1 MHLERIETTGL
12 AHFSYLIT
20 DGGVAAVIDPRRDV
34 DIYLEIARREGAV
47 VQHVFETHRN
57 EDLISGAAALSELT
71 GARVYH
77 GPKPAG
83 NIAYAEIVRE
93 PFEVS
98 VGNLRLQVLETPGH
112 TEDSISIAVF
122 DESYPEGAAGV
133 FTGDALFVG
142 DVGRTDFYQ
151 DREAEM
157 AGKLWDSLQKL
168 LALGDQVIIYPAHGA
183 GSVCGS
189 GVAERAFSTLGH
201 ERRNNRRLSLPSR
214 EAFVA
219 AKTAEH
225 HYQPPYFSIIERL
238 NLEGAQARQNNLAP
252 PILTLGE
259 LQSRAPDHLIDIRYV
274 TSFLGGH
281 VDGAQALPVSMISAF
296 AGWFIAETDS
306 IGLIAEDAETVSAA
320 IDHLGRIGF
329 DNVIGAAL
337 SPLSMAASGAA
348 LTSVPIVGVET
359 VAERSQNQDGW
370 TLLDVRSIEEFEAG
384 HVPGASHFYVGDVL
398 AACDK
403 PELAGSATIMCG
415 SGARAT
421 VAASALLRCGYS
433 DIDVFIGSFKAW
445 QAAGKPVERA

>member
-1 MHLERIETTGL
+1 MYLERIETEGL
-12 AHFSYLIT
+12 AHYSYLIA

-34 DIYLEIARREGAV
+34 EIYLEIARREGLII
-47 VQHVFETHRN
+47 QHVFETHQN
-57 EDLISGAAALSELT
+57 EDLISGAAALAKLT
-71 GARVYH
+71 GGRVYH
-77 GPKPAG
+77 GPNPTG
-83 NIAYAEIVRE
+83 TIAYADIVRE
-93 PFEVS
+93 RFEVQI
-98 VGNLRLQVLETPGH
+98 GNLRLEVLETPGH
-112 TEDSISIAVF
+112 TEDSISIVVF
-122 DESYPEGAAGV
+122 DQSYPDGAAGV

-189 GVAERAFSTLGH
+189 GVAERTFSTLGH
-201 ERRNNRRLSLPSR
+201 ERRNNRRLRLASR

-225 HYQPPYFSIIERL
+225 HYHPPYFSIIERL
-238 NLEGAQARQNNLAP
+238 NLEGAQPRATSLAP
-252 PILTLGE
+252 PVLSFAE
-259 LQSRAPDHLIDIRYV
+259 LQARAPEHLIDIRPI

-281 VDGAQALPVSMISAF
+281 IEGAQALPVSMISAF
-296 AGWFIAETDS
+296 AGWFIGETDT
-306 IGLIAEDAETVSAA
+306 IGLIADEAESVSAA

-329 DNVIGAAL
+329 DRVVGAAL
-337 SPLSMAASGAA
+337 NPLSMAASGMP

-359 VAERSQNQDGW
+359 VAEQSQNQDGW

-384 HVPGASHFYVGDVL
+384 HVPGARHFYVGDVL

-403 PELAGSATIMCG
+403 PELDGPATIMCG

-421 VAASALLRCGYS
+421 VAAAAMLRCGYR
-433 DIDVFIGSFKAW
+433 DIDVFLGSFKAW
-445 QAAGKPVERA
+445 TGAGKPVEAA

>member
-1 MHLERIETTGL
+1 MYLERIETTGL
-12 AHFSYLIT
+12 AHFSYLIC

-34 DIYLEIARREGAV
+34 DIYLEIARRESV
-47 VQHVFETHRN
+47 EIRHIFETHRN
-57 EDLISGAAALSELT
+57 EDLISGAATLSKLT

-77 GPKPAG
+77 GPNPAG
-83 NIAYAEIVRE
+83 HIAYADIVSE
-93 PFEVS
+93 PFHVAA
-98 VGNLRLQVLETPGH
+98 GNLRLEVLETPGH
-112 TEDSISIAVF
+112 TDDSISIAIY
-122 DESYPEGAAGV
+122 DEAYPDGAVGV

-168 LALGDQVIIYPAHGA
+168 LALGDQVIVYPAHGA

-201 ERRNNRRLSLPSR
+201 ERRNNRRLSLASR

-225 HYQPPYFSIIERL
+225 HYQPPYFSFVERL
-238 NLEGAQARQNNLAP
+238 NLEGAAPRNNSFSP
-252 PILTLGE
+252 PILSLKD
-259 LQSRAPDHLIDIRYV
+259 LRAREPDHLIDIRSV
-274 TSFLGGH
+274 TGFLGGH
-281 VDGAQALPVSMISAF
+281 VEGAQALPVSMISAF
-296 AGWFIAETDS
+296 AGWYIGEAET
-306 IGLIAEDAETVSAA
+306 IGLIADRAEDVTIA
-320 IDHLGRIGF
+320 INHLGRIGF
-329 DNVIGAAL
+329 DQVIGATL
-337 SPLSMAASGAA
+337 NPLAMAASGTP
-348 LTSVPIVGVET
+348 LKTVPIVDLDT
-359 VAERSQNQDGW
+359 VAERTKTSDGW

-403 PELAGSATIMCG
+403 PDLSGPATIMCG

-421 VAASALLRCGYS
+421 VAASALLRCGYT

-445 QAAGKPVERA
+445 QAAGKSVEGA